1 MSKIKD
7 GAFAINLDE
16 CKSIGI
22 HWKALYVNGIN
33 VTYFDS
39 FGIEHIRKAIKKFI
53 DNKNMVKNIYK
64 IPANDSL
71 MSEYFCVRFIDFML
85 EGKNLLDNSNLFSPK
100 NMKEMIK

>member
-39 FGIEHIRKAIKKFI
+39 FGIKHIRKAIKKFI